1 MCDNKR
7 SARKRWKNALL
18 AAALTAS
25 VILTLPVWSVGQAEA
40 APTGKLDLKKPCML
54 QIERS
59 SNGAK
64 QGKVQVDL
72 YKVADAE
79 KIEGYEAYKLTI
91 PADSPY
97 SSLAADLEAAQK
109 QEDGTELADGAN
121 AEYRA
126 LAQKVAGVV
135 FTRETKEDQEIW
147 IQNAAV
153 TESSNYMPFTLDL
166 SKANALEG
174 LGAGMYLVVAH
185 GADLSA
191 EQYTTTKDGQIVT
204 MAYSDDSSYVY
215 SYLPELIALPSRG
228 AAPIG
233 SFSTAGPEPWSNKVT
248 VTLKSEEEA
257 VYASLQINKTF
268 MVPAGE
274 VITGGNGCVFQVEAV
289 LNGESVYSG
298 VAEIPYAGRATGT
311 VTVPNV
317 IPVGA
322 AVTVTEVYSGAS
334 FTVSGDSVKT
344 IPSAVADQN
353 GVPGNRASFVNT
365 GNGASTGGEIVT
377 NSFIHGEDGWTWNNP
392 KPAQQ

>member
-40 APTGKLDLKKPCML
+40 APTGKLDLKTPCML
-54 QIERS
+54 QIDRS

-79 KIEGYEAYKLTI
+79 KIEGYDAYKLTI

-97 SSLAADLEAAQK
+97 SLLAADLEAAQK

-126 LAQKVAGVV
+126 LAQKAAGVV

-147 IQNAAV
+147 VQNTAV
-153 TESSNYMPFTLDL
+153 TESFKYRPLTLDL
-166 SKANALEG
+166 SKANALKG

-233 SFSTAGPEPWSNKVT
+233 SFSTAGTEPWSNT
-248 VTLKSEEEA
+248 VKITLKSEEEA
-257 VYASLQINKTF
+257 VYASLQINKAF

-274 VITGGNGCVFQVEAV
+274 VITGGNSCVFQVEAV
-289 LNGESVYSG
+289 LNGETVYSG
-298 VAEIPYAGRATGT
+298 VAEIPYAGKATGT
-311 VTVPNV
+311 VTVPNI

-334 FTVSGDSVKT
+334 FTVSGDSVKI
-344 IPSAVADQN
+344 IPSAAADQN
-353 GVPGNRASFVNT
+353 GVPENIVSFENT

-377 NSFIHGEDGWTWNNP
+377 NSFTHGEDGWTWNNP

>member
-40 APTGKLDLKKPCML
+40 APTGKLDLKTPCML

-59 SNGAK
+59 SNSSR

-79 KIEGYEAYKLTI
+79 KIEGYEAYKLMI

-109 QEDGTELADGAN
+109 QEDGTDLADGAN
-121 AEYRA
+121 AAYRA
-126 LAQKVAGVV
+126 LAQKAAGVV

-147 IQNAAV
+147 VQNTAV
-153 TESSNYMPFTLDL
+153 TKPFTLDL
-166 SKANALEG
+166 SKANALQG

-233 SFSTAGPEPWSNKVT
+233 SFSTAGTEPWSNT
-248 VTLKSEEEA
+248 VKITLKSEEEA

-274 VITGGNGCVFQVEAV
+274 VITGGNSCVFQVEAV
-289 LNGESVYSG
+289 LNGETVYSG
-298 VAEIPYAGRATGT
+298 VAEIPYAGKATGT
-311 VTVPNV
+311 VTVPNI

-344 IPSAVADQN
+344 ITSAAADQN
-353 GVPGNRASFVNT
+353 GVIRNNVYFTNT

-377 NSFIHGEDGWTWNNP
+377 NSFTHGEDGWTWNNP